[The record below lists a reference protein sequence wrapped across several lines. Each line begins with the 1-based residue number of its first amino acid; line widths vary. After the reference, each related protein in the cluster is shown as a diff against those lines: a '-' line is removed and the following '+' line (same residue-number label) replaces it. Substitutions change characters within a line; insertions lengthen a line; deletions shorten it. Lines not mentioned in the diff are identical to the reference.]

1 MARDWI
7 DLEPEQVRAYM
18 REHQEEEYL
27 LVDVRQ
33 PKEYARGHIPGAVLM
48 PLGELT
54 ARMVELP
61 VDRDLIF
68 Y

>member
-1 MARDWI
+1 MAREWI

-18 REHQEEEYL
+18 REHQESEYL

-33 PKEYARGHIPGAVLM
+33 PKEYAQGHIPGAVLM

>member
-1 MARDWI
+1 MSRDWI
-7 DLEPEQVRAYM
+7 DLAPEQVRAYM
-18 REHQEEEYL
+18 REHREEEYL

-33 PKEYARGHIPGAVLM
+33 PKEYAQGHIPGAVLM

-61 VDRDLIF
+61 ADRDLIF